1 MGMYKKIQE
10 YKLKYIFIML
20 TIFACNSN
28 ITYPW
33 YKGSLEELMS
43 ITGSKLIMIDFY
55 TDT

>member
-1 MGMYKKIQE
+1 
-10 YKLKYIFIML
+10 ML
-20 TIFACNSN
+20 TIVACNSN

-33 YKGSLEELMS
+33 YKGSLEELMR